1 MPDTIRIDRDD
12 RGVATLWLTR
22 AEKHNALSRPMMDEL
37 TRAAADLGADPAVRV
52 VILAADGGS
61 FCAGGDLGWM
71 REQMAADDATRR
83 EGARAL
89 AGMLSA
95 LNLLPKPLIARVQ
108 GNAFGGGV
116 GMMAVSDI
124 VVAADTARFGLT
136 EVRLGLIP
144 ATIGPYVLARMGEPA
159 ARRVFF
165 LARLFDA
172 GEAVDLN
179 LVSRR
184 VAAADLGLERL
195 DLVPAVE
202 EAQVVPHRA
211 AHLGAHVD
219 EEAHQ
224 LGGVRLRP
232 RIAVQVEPSPLGE
245 MIGRREDR
253 LHRRADPAGSALAG
267 LHDPRGLCARL
278 RGHEPRVPRARRQ
291 SVRYTRA
298 RRRPLGHRAQLL
310 LHERPA
316 HAERA
321 RDLALALSRGH
332 PPRDLGASC
341 GP

>member
-37 TRAAADLGADPAVRV
+37 TQAAADLGADASVRV
-52 VILAADGGS
+52 VVLAAEGGS

-165 LARLFDA
+165 SARLFDA
-172 GEAVDLN
+172 AEAVDLN

-184 VAAADLGLERL
+184 VAVADL
-195 DLVPAVE
+195 DAAVE
-202 EAQVVPHRA
+202 AEVAPFLQAAPGAVAAAKAQCRA
-211 AHLGAHVD
+211 LG
-219 EEAHQ
+219 
-224 LGGVRLRP
+224 P
-232 RIAVQVEPSPLGE
+232 RIDAAVIEDS
-245 MIGRREDR
+245 IDR
-253 LHRRADPAGSALAG
+253 LVAVWQGAEAPEGISAFFEKRKPAW
-267 LHDPRGLCARL
+267 
-278 RGHEPRVPRARRQ
+278 Q
-291 SVRYTRA
+291 S
-298 RRRPLGHRAQLL
+298 
-310 LHERPA
+310 
-316 HAERA
+316 
-321 RDLALALSRGH
+321 
-332 PPRDLGASC
+332 
-341 GP
+341 

>member
-83 EGARAL
+83 EGAQAL

-165 LARLFDA
+165 SARLFDA

-179 LVSRR
+179 LASRR
-184 VAAADLGLERL
+184 VAAADL
-195 DLVPAVE
+195 DAAVE
-202 EAQVVPHRA
+202 AEVAPFLQAAPGAVAAAKAQCRA
-211 AHLGAHVD
+211 LG
-219 EEAHQ
+219 
-224 LGGVRLRP
+224 P
-232 RIAVQVEPSPLGE
+232 RIDAAVIEDS
-245 MIGRREDR
+245 IDR
-253 LHRRADPAGSALAG
+253 LVAVWQGAEAPEGISAFFEKRKPAW
-267 LHDPRGLCARL
+267 
-278 RGHEPRVPRARRQ
+278 Q
-291 SVRYTRA
+291 S
-298 RRRPLGHRAQLL
+298 
-310 LHERPA
+310 
-316 HAERA
+316 
-321 RDLALALSRGH
+321 
-332 PPRDLGASC
+332 
-341 GP
+341 